1 VANAIIDALAPF
13 GVTHMEMPFKPEKV
27 WKAMQSQGQ

>member
-13 GVTHMEMPFKPEKV
+13 GVTHLDMPLTPAKI
-27 WKAMQSQGQ
+27 WKAISAAKK